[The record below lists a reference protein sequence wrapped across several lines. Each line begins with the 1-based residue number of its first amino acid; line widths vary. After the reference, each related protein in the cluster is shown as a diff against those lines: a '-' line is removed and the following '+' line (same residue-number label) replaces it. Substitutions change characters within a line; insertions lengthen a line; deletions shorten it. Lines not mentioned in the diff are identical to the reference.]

1 MLDVMLFPY
10 ISAVSLRLR
19 RLQSGAWIFAFL
31 GFIALAIP
39 DLQASAESADVSP
52 KKGATL
58 RHTLQ
63 EIKRRHNIPCL
74 SLSWIKDHPAQ
85 VESVTLDCTP
95 DAVLRWG
102 SISKTF
108 TALTVLALAEEGR
121 VELHTPISTYLD
133 ASLWDNAW
141 EADQPIRVIDLI
153 ELRAGFADLSARAF
167 NFNEPMGLTQAL
179 AFERSQLRT
188 LWPPG
193 LQHAYSNLTP
203 GLSQLLIEHVS
214 GRSYAETVL
223 QRVFKPLQFTSASFV
238 QNHNLLPG
246 YQADGTTPI
255 PYWQMTFAGFG
266 ALNASTADMQ
276 KLLVELLQPAALS
289 NLQHRH
295 LRQPHGRRFAPE
307 FTFDY
312 AAGFYPR
319 IRRGFTWHNH
329 GGDAD
334 GYRSRLSIMAGRQRG
349 YVANITSDNPGALRE
364 IERAI
369 EGFLTID
376 LPDPDK
382 PPEFHLSKAA
392 LNVLTGTYYPSSTRF
407 GVAAW
412 QAGKMQ
418 KVKVELR
425 EGQLWLVTARKETPL
440 FAVDHH
446 LFRRA
451 NDPVVTVAF
460 VQVGEHLY
468 LQGELGHYVRLKNC
482 PTFLHC

>member
-1 MLDVMLFPY
+1 MLDIMLFPY
-10 ISAVSLRLR
+10 INAVFMRLG
-19 RLQSGAWIFAFL
+19 RLQSSAWIFAFWS
-31 GFIALAIP
+31 FIVLAIP
-39 DLQASAESADVSP
+39 DSQASAESVDVSST
-52 KKGATL
+52 KVAAL

-85 VESVTLDCTP
+85 LESVTLNCAT

-108 TALTVLALAEEGR
+108 TALTVLALAEDGL
-121 VELHTPISTYLD
+121 VDLNAPISAYLD

-141 EADQPIRVIDLI
+141 ADDQPIRVIDLI
-153 ELRAGFADLSARAF
+153 ELRAGFADLSGRAF
-167 NFNEPMGLTQAL
+167 YFNVPMELAKAL
-179 AFERSQLRT
+179 AFERNQLRT

-214 GRSYAETVL
+214 GQSYAETVQQQL
-223 QRVFKPLQFTSASFV
+223 FEPLQFTSASFV

-246 YQADGTTPI
+246 FQADGTTPI
-255 PYWQMTFAGFG
+255 PYWQMTFAAFG
-266 ALNASTADMQ
+266 ALNAPTADMQ

-295 LRQPHGRRFAPE
+295 LRQPHGRRFLPE

-334 GYRSRLSIMAGRQRG
+334 GYRSRLSIMAEHQRG
-349 YVANITSDNPGALRE
+349 YLANITSDNPGALRE
-364 IERAI
+364 IEQAI
-369 EGFLTID
+369 EGFLTAD
-376 LPDPDK
+376 LPGTDK
-382 PPEFHLSKAA
+382 PPEFNLSDAQHNA
-392 LNVLTGTYYPSSTRF
+392 LTGTYYPSSTRF

-412 QAGKMQ
+412 QSGKSQ
-418 KVKVELR
+418 KVTIVR
-425 EGQLWLVTARKETPL
+425 RDGQLWLSTPRKDTRL
-440 FAVDHH
+440 FAVERNQ
-446 LFRRA
+446 FRRA
-451 NDPVVTVAF
+451 EDPVATVAF

-468 LQGELGHYVRLKNC
+468 LQGELGHYVRSKNC